1 MEASMENLY
10 VLEKQAE
17 MKLREARAMSA
28 RAAFVSSLCAER
40 RRSASVLAA
49 LATMRW
55 ARWFLRRTVRGRG
68 GSLAP
73 PAASSP
79 SSTLCP

>member
-1 MEASMENLY
+1 MENLY
-10 VLEKQAE
+10 MLEKQAE

-28 RAAFVSSLCAER
+28 RAAFVSSLGAER

-55 ARWFLRRTVRGRG
+55 ARWFLRPYRPRAGREPGTAG
-68 GSLAP
+68 GLLAFLHALP
-73 PAASSP
+73 V
-79 SSTLCP
+79 TLS

>member
-28 RAAFVSSLCAER
+28 RAAFVSSLGAER

-79 SSTLCP
+79 SARLCP

>member
-1 MEASMENLY
+1 MENVY

-28 RAAFVSSLCAER
+28 RAAFVSSRSVER
-40 RRSASVLAA
+40 RRSTSVLAA

>member
-1 MEASMENLY
+1 MENLY
-10 VLEKQAE
+10 MLEKQAE
-17 MKLREARAMSA
+17 MKLREARATSA
-28 RAAFVSSLCAER
+28 RDALVSSPSAER

-55 ARWFLRRTVRGRG
+55 GRWLLRRAVRGRSG
-68 GSLAP
+68 RFARP
-73 PAASSP
+73 ASSP

>member
-1 MEASMENLY
+1 MENVY

-28 RAAFVSSLCAER
+28 RAAFVSSLGAER

-49 LATMRW
+49 LATMRC